1 MSSSPT
7 PVPVTKQV
15 GILVLDNDPSGQG
28 ALRQI
33 LDSEGWRVRIVPDT
47 KLLLAE
53 LKTGEWSLVVANV
66 ALIGID
72 SPLFVTLRELSS
84 VSVADG
90 GRLRVLYILPELS
103 GGHYVSALESA
114 KLPYVVRPFHLH
126 DFLEKVSDL
135 LVEVKAIEAPLRQV
149 RHEFGQIQKK
159 KRQAGRSNS
168 MFAARD
174 SFSYTD
180 EELPSTKSRNPTP
193 PKPAAIAS
201 APTSAIPAPAD
212 SSQLSVRT
220 DTPCKNYQLT
230 IVNRFGNIFPF
241 RNPCSAACCAPA
253 CPVVH
258 IHVSVFSSNSVTSVN
273 EYLKRSN
280 KTRISHTPNT
290 NKSNALRT
298 LLLFPKWESRN
309 ALIRNNL
316 LTLAQIQGGGLF
328 PQKITTS
335 EKRTA
340 DGSSRASAS
349 ARPARS
355 TPAAPA

>member
-53 LKTGEWSLVVANV
+53 LKTGGWSLVVANA
-66 ALIGID
+66 ALIGLD

-84 VSVADG
+84 FSAAEG
-90 GRLRVLYILPELS
+90 ARLRVLYILPELS
-103 GGHYVSALESA
+103 GAQFVGPLEAA

-149 RHEFGQIQKK
+149 RHEFGQIRKK
-159 KRQAGRSNS
+159 KQKDGRSNS

-180 EELPSTKSRNPTP
+180 EELAEYEKQESEASNSRRNR
-193 PKPAAIAS
+193 
-201 APTSAIPAPAD
+201 
-212 SSQLSVRT
+212 VRT
-220 DTPCKNYQLT
+220 NLGDS
-230 IVNRFGNIFPF
+230 G
-241 RNPCSAACCAPA
+241 
-253 CPVVH
+253 
-258 IHVSVFSSNSVTSVN
+258 
-273 EYLKRSN
+273 
-280 KTRISHTPNT
+280 
-290 NKSNALRT
+290 
-298 LLLFPKWESRN
+298 SR
-309 ALIRNNL
+309 
-316 LTLAQIQGGGLF
+316 
-328 PQKITTS
+328 
-335 EKRTA
+335 
-340 DGSSRASAS
+340 
-349 ARPARS
+349 
-355 TPAAPA
+355 